1 MNGALRKSCLICSS
15 LFLSVDQWNRWN
27 IYLYSKKDLENIYAE
42 KNESFDFVKA
52 LPARQPYCNGV

>member
-1 MNGALRKSCLICSS
+1 MNGAMRKSCLICSS

-42 KNESFDFVKA
+42 KNEGFVEA
-52 LPARQPYCNGV
+52 LPSRQP